1 MKPVVGDAPF
11 PRRVAQDA
19 SFVDSTNAGDGGA
32 LKTRAVAAAA
42 RPSSAVVA
50 GQRLRPAPGGHVTCA
65 SRDGPVGVLPRRG
78 VNRRRGGRAAA
89 SAASASPACSGPA
102 GAAPPRAQRPL
113 EVTPAAFRPA
123 YRAPR
128 AAAGAGRRRG
138 RPNRWPGR
146 GCGCRPCGPRQ
157 VGGAGRGRPSR
168 SALRASLGQGPAR
181 SRPKVG
187 SDPGMWALPPRL
199 SSALGSGQ
207 AGGRGSRRERRAQ
220 GCQRGVPVEVLP
232 PTGREAVGKSALAS
246 PSSRICE
253 MQAWTR

>member
-1 MKPVVGDAPF
+1 MVGDAPF

-19 SFVDSTNAGDGGA
+19 SFVDSTNAGDEGA
-32 LKTRAVAAAA
+32 PRTRAVAAVA

-89 SAASASPACSGPA
+89 SAASASPACSWPA

-123 YRAPR
+123 CRAPQPVPGAVEAGR
-128 AAAGAGRRRG
+128 TPGLAGGVAAARAVRD
-138 RPNRWPGR
+138 RW
-146 GCGCRPCGPRQ
+146 
-157 VGGAGRGRPSR
+157 AGRGRPSR

-181 SRPKVG
+181 SRPTVG
-187 SDPGMWALPPRL
+187 SDPGTWALPPRL

-207 AGGRGSRRERRAQ
+207 AGGPGSRRERRAQ

-232 PTGREAVGKSALAS
+232 PTGRETVGRSALAS

>member
-32 LKTRAVAAAA
+32 LKTRAVAAVA

-157 VGGAGRGRPSR
+157 VGGAGAAVEVGAPCQPGPGPGAEPAESGQRPR
-168 SALRASLGQGPAR
+168 H
-181 SRPKVG
+181 VG
-187 SDPGMWALPPRL
+187 SSAQALQRPWLRPGWGPREPSGAEGPGLP
-199 SSALGSGQ
+199 
-207 AGGRGSRRERRAQ
+207 
-220 GCQRGVPVEVLP
+220 
-232 PTGREAVGKSALAS
+232 TWS
-246 PSSRICE
+246 PS
-253 MQAWTR
+253 